1 MSNDYVVDVFT
12 DQPRKCPIIHLDVC
26 LESMVFIIL
35 YVQQT
40 QDVLLYQKWHIK
52 AGSNI
57 DITKRNGVGQI
68 RTVVNFLSTIKPR
81 TAAVIVTVH

>member
-1 MSNDYVVDVFT
+1 MIMLLMCLRTNHVNG
-12 DQPRKCPIIHLDVC
+12 CPIIHLDVC

-57 DITKRNGVGQI
+57 DITKRNGAGKI

-81 TAAVIVTVH
+81 TAAVIATVH